1 MATGILT
8 TPRAPNSIR
17 EERPSSVS
25 TQPKGLPAY
34 KRIIYKLLFLFGLT
48 EFARFCNRT
57 NTMILCYHGVTE
69 RLGPDPEDRSAIS
82 VNRALFLDQLA
93 YIRRRY
99 RLISL
104 REYLVRRENDQ
115 RLPPHSVILT
125 FDDGPRNF
133 LTVVAPILK
142 DLALPATV
150 FLVTERVDSRGQS
163 NMGPGWAP
171 VDDQVSLSWS
181 EAGTL
186 EFAPGIEFGSHTCSH
201 PELPQLNS
209 SEIELELRDSLRAIR
224 NNLHQS
230 GPISLAYPYGCY
242 SEAAD
247 RKARSAG
254 YSTALTTD
262 AGSNSI
268 DTDLFRLRRAV
279 VRRYDTIDVFAARV
293 SGLTGW
299 LRIVRDFLLHTFS
312 PLKLLR
318 RSL

>member
-1 MATGILT
+1 VAISLA
-8 TPRAPNSIR
+8 TPRAPNAIR

-25 TQPKGLPAY
+25 TQAKDLPTY
-34 KRIIYKLLFLFGLT
+34 QRIIYKLLFLFGLT

-57 NTMILCYHGVTE
+57 KTMILCYHGVTK

-82 VNRALFLDQLA
+82 VNRVLFLAQLV

-99 RLISL
+99 RVISL
-104 REYLVRRENDQ
+104 REYLVKRENDQ
-115 RLPPHSVILT
+115 RLPPYSVILT

-133 LTVVAPILK
+133 LTVVAPILE
-142 DLALPATV
+142 DLGLPATV

-163 NMGPGWAP
+163 NMGRSWAP

-186 EFAPGIEFGSHTCSH
+186 QFAPGIEFGSHTCSH

-230 GPISLAYPYGCY
+230 GPVGLAYPYGYY
-242 SEAAD
+242 SEAVD

-254 YSTALTTD
+254 YSCALTTD

-279 VRRYDTIDVFAARV
+279 VRRYDTTDVFAARV
-293 SGLTGW
+293 SGLVGW
-299 LRIVRDFLLHTFS
+299 LRIVRDFFLQTFSSFRLLH
-312 PLKLLR
+312 